1 MHSNRAM
8 TFRGM
13 VLSLLAVLV
22 LAAIV
27 LGAAIYWRSKSPSH
41 LAAKAQLAIEQRDPQ
56 RAIEFLN
63 RALAANPDADVARNI
78 RALLAKAYLDA
89 GREDDARQ
97 VLATN
102 LQHAPDDARSVEL
115 LAQTHVQPAV
125 RTMQQSIKPLSAG
138 AAREIITLAQ
148 KHITELDALAA
159 TRPDARFD
167 VARADLLRLIAAI
180 HSEQVRQLRADVDAA
195 KSANDAAAA
204 QRAEAALREW
214 ADDPAALKTRVYDLL
229 ASARK
234 RNPTFAVAWQNAAT
248 YHFEDGDYA
257 AVAKLHRE
265 AAAAGVASEPLTVTA
280 ANAVIADTRAIAD
293 RKRRLDAGLALLR
306 EYDAKHP
313 DQPRILVALGQ
324 LQLEQ
329 NAPDAVKTAA
339 QLANRATALGGG
351 GLDAQLL
358 LVACTL
364 RDNKPAEAIKQ
375 LSPLLSSHGSVAQV
389 WYLLGLA
396 QLQSEQFAQ
405 SIDAFRKAL
414 ALNPGM
420 VAARRAWLNAEVR
433 AGNTDAAARLA
444 GQIAREEP
452 FYMPAWSAQL
462 AAAKG
467 SGNVENILQRLRTLS
482 REPSLPDDSRPEL
495 ARLLAT
501 HGALDDAD
509 RVLAAYAGQLDLP
522 TLRTHAYIAASR
534 VTPID
539 AHAAFESLPPP
550 ALIAVAVRWAALGQ
564 PLPALQLLEKS
575 SAADNPDVKQVR
587 AWMHAQLGEVTKA
600 TALAADSPA
609 GTTTTGRMARARLYV
624 LLGLLQAGADEL
636 VAIKNDNTNETAGEL
651 LQIATTFASLQKREQ
666 ARATAMQIKKDAPEF
681 ARAQMLLAQI
691 ASDEA
696 RHQDAINLLQP
707 YAAASPPNLPARAM
721 LVQTL
726 LRASKADAAL
736 TLAQQTRAQ
745 LPANAPQIT
754 AWTILA
760 ATAAREQRN
769 YDVAASLLQS
779 MKTAQDASP
788 AAIDLALI
796 RLLQHK
802 PDDALAAADSIPDAA
817 PHFMRTT
824 LRFIAAA
831 KDTQPL
837 KPEQLTQANLSTLL
851 AQAAELSPD
860 ARRSFLASVQH
871 QRLLPADRDLIATQ
885 IATLSADQLRMLALA
900 QRLVESGWA
909 TVALGMHENLPK
921 PSAVVLLQRYQA
933 MLDLGRTAEANAALD
948 DLLAAAP
955 QMPVVRQ
962 LQARRLV
969 ERDDFPGAVAM
980 LEPLAAAQRPD
991 LLTMLAQYLERAG
1004 QLDRAVAIHR
1014 QLRTDRPNDITAA
1027 NNLAYTLALSAR
1039 GDKAKLA
1046 EARTHIDHA
1055 IAKAGD
1061 SPVALPL
1068 FDTLGFIQYL
1078 SGQNNEA
1085 LASLTKALPTLR
1097 LEPAMHYHLGL
1108 AYARTGQPALAKLHL
1123 ANVQHLARD
1132 RKSLPEVPLANEA
1145 LKQLAATHP

>member
-1 MHSNRAM
+1 MHSNRAI

-13 VLSLLAVLV
+13 VLGLLAVLG

-27 LGAAIYWRSKSPSH
+27 LGAAIYWRSRSPSH

-63 RALAANPDADVARNI
+63 RAMAANPDETVALNI
-78 RALLAKAYLDA
+78 RTLLAKAYLDA

-97 VLATN
+97 VLTTN
-102 LQHAPDDARSVEL
+102 LQKSPDDGRSVDL

-125 RTMQQSIKPLSAG
+125 RTMQQSIKPLSAA
-138 AAREIITLAQ
+138 AAREVITLAQ
-148 KHITELDALAA
+148 THITALDALAA
-159 TRPDARFD
+159 MRPNARFD

-180 HSEQVRQLRADVDAA
+180 QSEQARQLRADLDAA
-195 KSANDAAAA
+195 KTANDAAAA
-204 QRAEAALREW
+204 QRAETALREW
-214 ADDPAALKTRVYDLL
+214 TDDPAALKTRAYALL

-234 RNPTFAVAWQNAAT
+234 ANPTFAAAWQNAAT

-257 AVAKLHRE
+257 AVSKLSHE
-265 AAAAGVASEPLTVTA
+265 AAAAGVATESLTITA

-293 RKRRLDAGLALLR
+293 RKRRLDAGIALLR
-306 EYDAKHP
+306 DYDAKHP

-329 NAPDAVKTAA
+329 NTPDAVKNAA
-339 QLANRATALGGG
+339 LLANRATALGGG

-364 RDNKPAEAIKQ
+364 RDNKPADAIKQ

-396 QLQSEQFAQ
+396 QLQSDQFAQ

-414 ALNPGM
+414 ALNPGL

-433 AGNTDAAARLA
+433 AGNIDAAARLA
-444 GQIAREEP
+444 SQILREEP

-462 AAAKG
+462 AAEKR
-467 SGNVENILQRLRTLS
+467 SGNVDNMLQRLRALS
-482 REPSLPDDSRPEL
+482 REPSLPDDARPEL

-501 HGALDDAD
+501 HGALDDGD

-534 VTPID
+534 VTTID
-539 AHAAFESLPPP
+539 AQASFESLPPP
-550 ALIAVAVRWAALGQ
+550 ALIAVAGRWAALGQ

-575 SAADNPDVKQVR
+575 PAADNPDIKQVR
-587 AWMHAQLGEVTKA
+587 ALMHAQLGEIAKA
-600 TALAADSPA
+600 SALAAEAPA
-609 GTTTTGRMARARLYV
+609 ATTTPGRLARARLYV

-636 VAIKNDNTNETAGEL
+636 AAIQNDNTNESDGEL
-651 LQIATTFASLQKREQ
+651 LQIATSFASLQKREQ
-666 ARATAMQIKKDAPEF
+666 ARTTAMQIKKDLPEF
-681 ARAQMLLAQI
+681 LRAQMLLAQI
-691 ASDEA
+691 ASDES

-707 YAAASPPNLPARAM
+707 YAAASPPNLPARVL

-726 LRASKADAAL
+726 LRARKPDAAL
-736 TLAQQTRAQ
+736 ALAQQTRTQ
-745 LPANAPQIT
+745 LPPNAPQLP

-760 ATAAREQRN
+760 ATAAREQRS
-769 YDVAASLLQS
+769 YDEAASLLQS
-779 MKTAQDASP
+779 LKPSQDASP

-802 PDDALAAADSIPDAA
+802 PADAAAFTETISDTA
-817 PHFMRTT
+817 PHFIRTT
-824 LRFIAAA
+824 LRSIAAA
-831 KDTQPL
+831 TDTPPL
-837 KPEQLTQANLSTLL
+837 KPEQLAQANLSTLL

-860 ARRSFLASVQH
+860 ARRSFLATVQH
-871 QRLLPADRDLIATQ
+871 VRLLPADREFIASQ
-885 IATLSADQLRMLALA
+885 IAPLPADQLRTLALA

-909 TVALGMHENLPK
+909 NAALDLHENLSK
-921 PSAVVLLQRYQA
+921 ELSVVLLQRYQA
-933 MLDLGRTAEANAALD
+933 MLDLGRTSEANATLD
-948 DLLAAAP
+948 ALLAAAP

-980 LEPLAAAQRPD
+980 LEPLAATKRSD
-991 LLTMLAQYLERAG
+991 LLTTLAQYLERAG

-1046 EARTHIDHA
+1046 EARTHIEHA
-1055 IAKAGD
+1055 ITKAGD
-1061 SPVALPL
+1061 SPTALPL
-1068 FDTLGFIQYL
+1068 HDTLGFIQYL

-1108 AYARTGQPALAKLHL
+1108 AYARTGQPLLAKLHL

-1145 LKQLAATHP
+1145 LKQLAASQP